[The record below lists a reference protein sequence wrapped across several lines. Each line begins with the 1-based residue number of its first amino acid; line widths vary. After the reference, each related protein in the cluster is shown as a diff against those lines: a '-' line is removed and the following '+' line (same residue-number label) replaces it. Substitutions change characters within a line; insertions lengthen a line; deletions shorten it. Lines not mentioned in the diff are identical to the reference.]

1 MNVTQT
7 TVYNYQIETTGSDCS
22 PEIVLLGSLTLEPQ
36 DYITLI
42 ATPTLPVVGGT
53 ASQTVCFMDRDNPA
67 NALAA
72 PIEPIEYQLDGG
84 AVGLPVTIR
93 YRANGGT
100 YVAGLPA
107 GLGSTITASNTVL
120 ITGSIVASTTYVTPT
135 MFYEYEIQTTGGCVT
150 DTINGFITAL
160 SPPVMSL
167 VSTASTANQ
176 VICDATPIQDIVYE
190 IQGGATAFAFNWV
203 GSNSL
208 ALSGLTTT
216 NSGTNRYVISGT
228 PTTNVTQTT
237 VYNYEII
244 TAGSACVSEVT
255 LTGSIQIEPVD
266 AISLV
271 SSAST
276 ANQNVCLF
284 DDDNAGNAIAEPLM
298 PIEYQLDGGAVGA
311 PFTISYVANG
321 GAPQN
326 GLPPGLGYT
335 LTPSN
340 TILISGSVIASTT
353 FTTPTVTYTYE
364 IVTGGG
370 CATTTINGNIT
381 VHSPPVFVLTSGA
394 TTTNQTGYLAV
405 CDRQDPIADIVYE
418 YYGGTTNVVFSWTGP
433 SLNGV
438 NGVIPSGTNSMVI
451 SGTPS
456 VNITQTTQYPYQVTT
471 DGSAC
476 APEIIFT
483 GVIEVKPEELLT
495 LSFIACNREPNH
507 LCRYRNQYT
516 RSNYL

>member
-167 VSTASTANQ
+167 VTTASTANQ

-418 YYGGTTNVVFSWTGP
+418 YYGGTTNVVFSG
-433 SLNGV
+433 LV
-438 NGVIPSGTNSMVI
+438 L
-451 SGTPS
+451 
-456 VNITQTTQYPYQVTT
+456 
-471 DGSAC
+471 A
-476 APEIIFT
+476 
-483 GVIEVKPEELLT
+483 
-495 LSFIACNREPNH
+495 
-507 LCRYRNQYT
+507 
-516 RSNYL
+516 